1 MEVIAGNEGWRL
13 IYNFWGGVHVVT
25 ALSCVHVQHINHP
38 CASAWHITC
47 EGTTAG
53 RVGWV

>member
-53 RVGWV
+53 RVG